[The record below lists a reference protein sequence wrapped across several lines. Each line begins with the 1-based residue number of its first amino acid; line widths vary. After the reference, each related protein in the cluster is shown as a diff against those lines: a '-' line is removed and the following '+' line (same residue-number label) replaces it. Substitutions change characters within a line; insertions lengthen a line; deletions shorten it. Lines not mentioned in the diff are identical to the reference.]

1 MRQFFRRMAALA
13 LALLALAGAAC
24 AETDGFFSE
33 AGMFDYLRAPS
44 ALPLKPDEVAPSDGW
59 VGTFY
64 AEGVGL
70 ELRIRPND
78 TTEGAYLADLY
89 NYNCSAGSASILLD
103 SVLMPSDDGGLQEA
117 FNCYALSPIEDGSFR
132 LTFSDS
138 FLAEMAAS
146 PTGNAVYGG
155 GNGATLTDA
164 YRLLANAREDRFGGA
179 YYYDVMRDLGGGA
192 MVYDDLTIY
201 LSLVQ
206 LYGTGDYY
214 LVQHRE
220 HFGQEMMDFMVFGFY
235 LDDNGVLVHEGGINV
250 VTGAPAVD
258 HYTPDA
264 DGNLVGDQG
273 SDGVTATYIRCSTKP
288 MWRE

>member
-1 MRQFFRRMAALA
+1 M
-13 LALLALAGAAC
+13 
-24 AETDGFFSE
+24 
-33 AGMFDYLRAPS
+33 
-44 ALPLKPDEVAPSDGW
+44 
-59 VGTFY
+59 
-64 AEGVGL
+64 GL

-164 YRLLANAREDRFGGA
+164 YRLLANAPRGPLRRRVLLRRHA
-179 YYYDVMRDLGGGA
+179 RPRRRA
-192 MVYDDLTIY
+192 PWSYDDLTIY

-250 VTGAPAVD
+250 VTGEPAVD

-273 SDGVTATYIRCSTKP
+273 SDGVTATYIRCSTVE
-288 MWRE
+288 RCVL